1 MLIAVSEKDSGKIY
15 ILDTNKIGGDKVIKT
30 ISIHNSPI
38 SCMKYNT
45 IYNAVLTTDISG
57 MIEYWNPQNYE
68 QPFNEEEYQFKF
80 KIETDL
86 YELNDN
92 KIAITS
98 LEFSPDGKMFGI

>member
-1 MLIAVSEKDSGKIY
+1 MKRIVY
-15 ILDTNKIGGDKVIKT
+15 ILDTNKIGGDKVMKT

-57 MIEYWNPQNYE
+57 MIE
-68 QPFNEEEYQFKF
+68 F
-80 KIETDL
+80 
-86 YELNDN
+86 NDN

-98 LEFSPDGKMFGI
+98 LEFSPDEKCLEYIVKISILEFLDF